1 MKRPPA
7 GAYDPYITI
16 ASPGGKPVTKPRF
29 RVLMSKSMWK
39 QWENAVSQAGD
50 QNVQQLWNHLAY
62 RPDQLPLLGSV
73 TRLKGGHMKG
83 KEGWSDVHHYEITG
97 AGRINYQFHPDYAGG
112 AQGDKHAVVKVTSI
126 DMSSH

>member
-1 MKRPPA
+1 
-7 GAYDPYITI
+7 
-16 ASPGGKPVTKPRF
+16 
-29 RVLMSKSMWK
+29 MSKSMWK

-97 AGRINYQFHPDYAGG
+97 AGRISYQFHPNYTG
-112 AQGDKHAVVKVTSI
+112 GDKGDEHAVVKVISI
-126 DMSSH
+126 EMSSH